1 MNTAQLTV
9 SGLALSNNNQL
20 FRCKVSK
27 LGCENLTNSA
37 SLSLGTTGL
46 ALVENLPLF
55 RVGSNPMT
63 NVLDLF
69 LPSQKT
75 EVVIFDILSKKVFRN
90 EFSGEQHVIV
100 SHLPNGM
107 YSILL
112 RTDSVKKV
120 FKVIKG

>member
-1 MNTAQLTV
+1 
-9 SGLALSNNNQL
+9 
-20 FRCKVSK
+20 VSK